1 MRKTRTLRIIT
12 VLLGGVL
19 LSAISV
25 AGSTWVLLLRADGYP
40 TNATVQSVG
49 TQLWRSVHNTSVG
62 VEWVTLSDW
71 GQDLVSE
78 GPGLEEVPLWAA
90 PRIERS
96 SGGIQRVGTLRAGWP
111 LPWIGAWWASN
122 RRDESWPPSPFD
134 EDLGYGLEEAADRF
148 LAQEDDPTYFLD
160 GGALLIDLVVLAV
173 PWWLVLSFAA
183 LRGAPVK
190 WGYHG
195 GEESTR

>member
-1 MRKTRTLRIIT
+1 MRNTRTLRIIT

-49 TQLWRSVHNTSVG
+49 SQLWRSVHNTSVG

-96 SGGIQRVGTLRAGWP
+96 SG
-111 LPWIGAWWASN
+111 
-122 RRDESWPPSPFD
+122 
-134 EDLGYGLEEAADRF
+134 
-148 LAQEDDPTYFLD
+148 
-160 GGALLIDLVVLAV
+160 
-173 PWWLVLSFAA
+173 
-183 LRGAPVK
+183 
-190 WGYHG
+190 
-195 GEESTR
+195 